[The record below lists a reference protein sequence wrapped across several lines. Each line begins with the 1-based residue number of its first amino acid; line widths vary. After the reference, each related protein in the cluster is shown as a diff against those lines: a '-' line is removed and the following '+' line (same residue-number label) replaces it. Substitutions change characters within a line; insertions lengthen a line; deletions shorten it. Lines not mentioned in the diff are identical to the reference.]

1 VIVGSAILIVSTK
14 GKREMQKRLA
24 WLCLLAVSAA
34 FVVTSSEA
42 SVRSTP
48 QEMKQAG
55 SATQRCLR
63 ANLTLRLIDTDAA
76 MGGVRSSGYAFKNN
90 GASACS
96 LVGFPKLQLL
106 NKAGKPMGTKKIHN
120 AEETPVA
127 VELPA
132 GGEAFFHVDFNE
144 GGAGHE
150 GPPCPASTKVKIT
163 APGTTAPF
171 VRKDA
176 ISLCGDVTVS
186 ALSST
191 APF

>member
-1 VIVGSAILIVSTK
+1 
-14 GKREMQKRLA
+14 M
-24 WLCLLAVSAA
+24 A

-42 SVRSTP
+42 SNRLTPPEVKRSSVMATP
-48 QEMKQAG
+48 TC
-55 SATQRCLR
+55 SR
-63 ANLTLRLIDTDAA
+63 ANLTLRFIDTDAA

-90 GASACS
+90 GTSTCS
-96 LVGFPKLQLL
+96 LTGFPTLQLL
-106 NKAGKPMGTKKIHN
+106 NKAGNPMGTKKIHN
-120 AEETPVA
+120 AEETPAA

-144 GGAGHE
+144 GGAGHV

-186 ALSST
+186 ALSAT